1 MKQLDKDL
9 RAALE
14 MYFDNKIKDAKI
26 SEDLKDKIWDM
37 VENLVDDVQDLAR
50 ETDKDIDYA
59 IMEEIAKE
67 DLTDERTEME
77 AKRENDLFDCYRQF
91 YLTR

>member
-14 MYFDNKIKDAKI
+14 MHFDNKIKDAKI

-50 ETDKDIDYA
+50 ETEKDIDYA
-59 IMEEIAKE
+59 IMEEIAK
-67 DLTDERTEME
+67 DNIDERAEME
-77 AKRENDLFDCYRQF
+77 AQRENDLFDCYRQF

>member
-14 MYFDNKIKDAKI
+14 MYFDTKIKDAKI

-50 ETDKDIDYA
+50 ETEKDIDYA
-59 IMEEIAKE
+59 IMEEIAK
-67 DLTDERTEME
+67 DNIDERTEME
-77 AKRENDLFDCYRQF
+77 AQRENDLFDCYRQF